1 MYSNRPSTIQIAMKS
16 ILILFVLFSPLAVS
30 GQSSIDLFTLAGS
43 YGFPAAYQEPL
54 NGKATES
61 GMLSN
66 LKVPLKISDKTIWYN
81 DFTYTLHSINNDLNP
96 EPADMLTSMN
106 LHAFIFQTGIAQKIN
121 DRDGFHLLLVPRY
134 TTDFEG
140 YSRRNWQM
148 GAIGLYEHRVHE
160 RLLMRFG
167 AMYNG
172 ELFGPL
178 LVPLVYLDWQLHDRW
193 HITGLMPIS
202 LKVSYKINERLS
214 GGYSHFGF
222 ITTYAINQP
231 GFDTDYVER
240 NSIDETLFV
249 RWKMLGNLHIET
261 RFGYSLSRVYAQYDQ
276 NEKMDLR
283 LSIIGFGDN
292 RTQKNVNFNSGA
304 ITSLRLVYN
313 LPLDSRAEE

>member
-1 MYSNRPSTIQIAMKS
+1 MRLGI
-16 ILILFVLFSPLAVS
+16 ILFFCSFQFAVS
-30 GQSSIDLFTLAGS
+30 AQSSIDLFTLAGS
-43 YGFPAAYQEPL
+43 YGSPAAYQKPL
-54 NGKATES
+54 NGKATEL
-61 GMLSN
+61 GLLSN
-66 LKVPLKISDKTIWYN
+66 LKMPVKISDKTIWYN
-81 DFTYTLHSINNDLNP
+81 DFTYTLHSISNDLNP
-96 EPADMLTSMN
+96 EPADMETSMN

-121 DRDGFHLLLVPRY
+121 DRNGFHILLVPRY
-134 TTDFEG
+134 ATDFTG
-140 YSRRNWQM
+140 YSLRNWQM

-178 LVPLVYLDWQLHDRW
+178 LVPLVYLDWRLHERW

-202 LKVSYKINERLS
+202 LKVNYKINERLS

-231 GFDTDYVER
+231 AFETDYVER
-240 NSIDETLFV
+240 NSIDETLFI

-276 NEKMDLR
+276 DEKMDLR

-304 ITSLRLVYN
+304 IASLRLLYN
-313 LPLDSRAEE
+313 LPLDSRVEK